1 MNEEDMKELLSILEK
16 DAKEL
21 IKEAE
26 PFVNQIDNTES
37 ENGGTK

>member
-1 MNEEDMKELLSILEK
+1 MTEEDIKDLLSILEK

-26 PFVNQIDNTES
+26 PFVNEINNTEL
-37 ENGGTK
+37 ENGGNK